1 MKVNHVHKCHHPP
14 RLDVGR
20 VWIAEQ
26 PAIENKLTSQEP
38 RVEWDF
44 VNQWLLR
51 VPFKECGRDLRNGHE
66 TNKGG
71 EDSRIEGFVVDSSRI
86 KLRLLSNR
94 SNP

>member
-1 MKVNHVHKCHHPP
+1 M
-14 RLDVGR
+14 LDVGR

-38 RVEWDF
+38 RVERDF
-44 VNQWLLR
+44 VNQYGFLR

-71 EDSRIEGFVVDSSRI
+71 EGLRIESFVDDKTSRI